1 MYVSGLGINFSASVT
16 ADPRGVS
23 TTYNG
28 PQLPTSPS
36 SPVATPVQQSNQP
49 YVSPGEGGGLIVD
62 DEPAPV
68 PTAAKPRYTTG
79 CNAPSNVCFADPVF
93 GQTVRRAMQGGC
105 AAQLPASVRY
115 QVRGLGGVDCGR
127 PPASSITPQ
136 NTTVFFQQYG
146 PCVLKDI
153 PDCGGGGGGR
163 GLTIEMED
171 WTPFDPGGFQTLD
184 TPPEEKDD
192 DNSSYMI
199 GGLLALLA
207 VGGLAYAATRK
218 KKKGKKK

>member
-28 PQLPTSPS
+28 PQLPTYPS
-36 SPVATPVQQSNQP
+36 SPAATPVQQSNQP
-49 YVSPGEGGGLIVD
+49 YVSSAEGGGLIID
-62 DEPAPV
+62 DEPTPVRTAPAVV
-68 PTAAKPRYTTG
+68 PDRFPTG
-79 CNAPSNVCFADPVF
+79 CNTPRVCFADRTF
-93 GQTVRRAMQGGC
+93 GQTVRRAMSGAC
-105 AAQLPASVRY
+105 AAQTTTASTRW
-115 QVRGLGGVDCGR
+115 QVRGLGGTDCGT
-127 PPASSITPQ
+127 PPAANIIPS
-136 NTTVFFQQYG
+136 NLAAFTTQYG
-146 PCVLKDI
+146 PCGLKNI
-153 PDCGGGGGGR
+153 PDCG
-163 GLTIEMED
+163 LTVEMEN
-171 WTPFDPGGFQTLD
+171 WTPFDPSGFQTLD
-184 TPPEEKDD
+184 TPAEEEEDD